1 MGMLFPYPVGQRM
14 KLTRLIAIATILGSI
29 SLSGLVAQTVSPGDQ
44 PAEFPPSS
52 FKGKQYVD
60 SNGCVFIRAGID
72 GDVAW
77 IPRVTRKREGVCGF
91 KPTFAGQV
99 VPSEPAD
106 QVQAELI
113 ALDDAASAPISAPA
127 VRPVPAPVRRP
138 DAPPVRVVR
147 QTAPAPNVVVRTV
160 ADAPVRQPRIIRA
173 DAVCPSASELSQ
185 QYYSNTKYPVRC
197 GPQTQPIIAN
207 GTMQPSVAL
216 PTRRSIRA
224 EGPIQVNPQRW
235 IAPLHVAI
243 NNLNTTNVTVPPGYR
258 KVWNDDRLNPYR
270 AYQTLEGHR
279 AMQMMW
285 TSTVPR
291 RLINQANGE
300 DVTAKVALVYPF
312 TDYQHQRTGL
322 GEVSVQRRSGKVVP
336 QVIGMPEAQRA
347 VYSSRSGGK
356 VTHGRRGPY
365 SGR

>member
-1 MGMLFPYPVGQRM
+1 M
-14 KLTRLIAIATILGSI
+14 KITRLIAIAMILGSM

-77 IPRVTRKREGVCGF
+77 IPRVTRKRVGVCGF

-99 VPSEPAD
+99 APAEPVD
-106 QVQAELI
+106 QVQAEVI
-113 ALDDAASAPISAPA
+113 ALDDAAAPTSASA
-127 VRPVPAPVRRP
+127 VRPVASPVRRR
-138 DAPPVRVVR
+138 DAPPVSVVR
-147 QTAPAPNVVVRTV
+147 QTAPAPKPVVRRV
-160 ADAPVRQPRIIRA
+160 AEPPVRQQRIVRS
-173 DAVCPSASELSQ
+173 DAVCPSASALSQ

-197 GPQTQPIIAN
+197 GPQTQPIVAN
-207 GTMQPSVAL
+207 GTIQPPVAL

-224 EGPIQVNPQRW
+224 KGPIQVSPQRR

-243 NNLNTTNVTVPPGYR
+243 NNLNTTNVTVPDGYR
-258 KVWNDDRLNPYR
+258 RVWNDGRLNPYR

-279 AMQMMW
+279 AMQMVW

-312 TDYQHQRTGL
+312 TDYQRQQAGL
-322 GEVSVQRRSGKVVP
+322 GEVTVQRRSGKVVKR
-336 QVIGMPEAQRA
+336 VIGKPEVQRA
-347 VYSSRSGGK
+347 VYSSRSDGK
-356 VTHGRRGPY
+356 IAQSRRGSY